1 MSRAPRLLIAAARR
15 SVRSHTNA
23 TYQIVDG
30 RMSGVYD
37 SISAPAEQGLFRRRV
52 PMNKKRGALLQR
64 RDLLRAMTTGV
75 ALAAVAPLNDEAEA
89 APGPAE
95 KRKARYQ
102 ANSPE
107 VQDFYRVNRYPP
119 Q

>member
-1 MSRAPRLLIAAARR
+1 
-15 SVRSHTNA
+15 
-23 TYQIVDG
+23 
-30 RMSGVYD
+30 
-37 SISAPAEQGLFRRRV
+37 
-52 PMNKKRGALLQR
+52 MNKKRKALLQR

-75 ALAAVAPLNDEAEA
+75 ALAAVAPLNEAEA
-89 APGPAE
+89 APGVPEE

-119 Q
+119 E